1 MSGVDRQPRE
11 RAQAMVEFAIVAP
24 ILFLLVIAIIQV
36 GYVFGKQLDLK
47 SATAD
52 GARRAA
58 VSINAIDGRV
68 LAQMTVKQQIA
79 LTDPDRVNIEVTPA
93 PPWEHGQNV
102 IVRTRINHAYSIFG
116 VSAWSGDLRAESQ
129 IRVE

>member
-1 MSGVDRQPRE
+1 MRHRE
-11 RAQAMVEFAIVAP
+11 SAQSAAEFALLAP
-24 ILFLLVIAIIQV
+24 VLLLVVIGIIQM

-58 VSINAIDGRV
+58 VSINAADPKF
-68 LAQMTVKQQIA
+68 LATMTVKDRLA
-79 LTDPDRVNIEVTPA
+79 LSDESSVSVTVTPS
-93 PPWEHGQNV
+93 PPWEHGQHITV
-102 IVRTRINHAYSIFG
+102 STRIPHAYNILG
-116 VSAWSGDLRAESQ
+116 VASWSGDLRARSE

>member
-1 MSGVDRQPRE
+1 MSRAPRQPRE
-11 RAQAMVEFAIVAP
+11 RAQAMVEFAVVAP
-24 ILFLLVIAIIQV
+24 ILFLLVIAIIQI

-58 VSINAIDGRV
+58 VSINALDGRT
-68 LAQMTVKQQIA
+68 LARATVQQQIT
-79 LTDPDRVNIEVTPA
+79 LTDPSRVNVEVTPA
-93 PPWEHGQNV
+93 PPWEHGQTV
-102 IVRTRINHAYSIFG
+102 TVRTRVNHAYSIFG
-116 VSAWSGDLRAESQ
+116 VSAWSGDLRAESE